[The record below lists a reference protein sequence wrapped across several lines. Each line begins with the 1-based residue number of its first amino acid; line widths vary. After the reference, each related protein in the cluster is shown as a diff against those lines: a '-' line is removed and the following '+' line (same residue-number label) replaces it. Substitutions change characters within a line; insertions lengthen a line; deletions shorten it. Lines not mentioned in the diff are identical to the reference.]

1 MGARHVSRFA
11 IAISLLLGAV
21 RLPAQSTFATITGTV
36 TDSTGAMVA
45 GVSVTATHL
54 ATNLTATVKTNEA
67 GVYTLANLRE
77 GDYRLDAAATGFSD
91 IKVEGITVESRQ
103 LLRVDLTLQVASARQ
118 SIEVSAAPSLI
129 ETDTA
134 KIGSTRTARDLNSL
148 PLNAQAGSPYGFFS
162 ISSMFSVPKGTTTIS
177 FAGGGNGEASWSYD
191 GTSGDN
197 GQGGSFGN
205 ILHLEWIQEVKMD
218 YVNNSAEYGSMA
230 QIGVVGKSGGNDLH
244 GSAFDYY
251 STSMFNARGVFATQ
265 RASGVSHMPG
275 FNVGGPIYIPKIYD
289 GRNRTFFLIHAQV
302 TTGGPTGR
310 TFFTTVPTQAM
321 RGGSFGVPI
330 RNPLTG
336 AVYMDGQIPASAIS
350 PVAKA
355 IQERFYPLPNFGNID
370 STQSANFNQTV
381 SQPFWPDKSPMMR
394 LDQRFGS
401 KDYAYANYTV
411 DQFRVWNLE
420 GNLPTFGTR
429 KQLRDM
435 KVLNLTY
442 SHTFR
447 PTLLNEL
454 RFGHASD
461 INNYEGPINGPQ
473 QVASLGLQGLAP
485 DLPSMGG
492 LLNVSFAGLPVQGL
506 TQIVANR
513 GGPKAQHFQDQVS
526 YFKGRHGIKFGGAI
540 DRYFPTQMTA
550 GTCVFGCVTFAN
562 TYSKV
567 AGIANSGSAYADFLL
582 GVPTSATINAAPL
595 TVRLRRWAESV
606 YITDNW
612 KVSPRLT
619 LDLGLRYEYA
629 GTWSEASGLLSIFDP
644 SRASIVVP
652 EGSQSKI
659 SPLMPSSYVPIIT
672 AKTAGLPNN
681 LLNGDRNNFAPR
693 IGIAWRPFDNNTV
706 FRGGYGI
713 YYNTIFSQ
721 PTAANVPFSISIPT
735 FTNTTPSPSL
745 VLPQVFPA
753 TSASGPK
760 TVGLPSAINPD
771 IRIPYTQQLSLTVE
785 HQRWGFGWRASY
797 VGTFGRQILFGYNI
811 NSPAVNDQLFI
822 NKPRPFPNYPGITYT
837 INGANH
843 NYNAL
848 SLEVRRSMAAGL
860 QLNSS
865 FTWAR
870 DIGNNVSPE
879 NPFDLGR
886 ERGVNQSIPTARFAN
901 TVVYEL
907 PVGRGRKF
915 LSGIPRPAN
924 TFIGGWQISVITL
937 MQTGQFLTP
946 VVTIPDPVGITYTT
960 SANRPLVTIRPDVL
974 SNPNIAD
981 PNPRQWFNP
990 AAFSL
995 PPNGRFGNSSRG
1007 LVVGPGTNVW
1017 HASLQKWFAFSD
1029 NPRVPRLRVDL
1040 HATNVFNHPN
1050 WNNPNISI
1058 NSGQAGVITSD
1069 GGPNTGSLGD
1079 FSNTRVVKL
1088 ALRVQW

>member
-1 MGARHVSRFA
+1 MGTRHVLGFTVG
-11 IAISLLLGAV
+11 ITLLLGAL

-36 TDSTGAMVA
+36 TDSTGATVPGVA
-45 GVSVTATHL
+45 VTATHL
-54 ATNLTATVKTNEA
+54 TTNLTASARTNEA

-77 GDYRLDAAATGFSD
+77 GDYRLEAKAAGFSD
-91 IKVEGITVESRQ
+91 ITVDGISLLVRQ
-103 LLRVDLTLQVASARQ
+103 LRRVDLTLQVASARQ

-134 KIGSTRTARDLNSL
+134 KISSTRTARDYNSL
-148 PLNAQAGSPYGFFS
+148 PLRAQASSPYGFFS
-162 ISSMFSVPKGTTTIS
+162 ISSMFAVPKGTTTIS

-191 GTSGDN
+191 GAIGDN

-205 ILHLEWIQEVKMD
+205 ILNLEWIQEVKMD

-230 QIGVVGKSGGNDLH
+230 QIGVVGKSGTNDLH

-251 STSMFNARGVFATQ
+251 STSMFNARSVFATE
-265 RASGVSHMPG
+265 RASGVSHMLG
-275 FNVGGPIYIPKIYD
+275 FNVGGPVYIPKIYN
-289 GRNRTFFLIHAQV
+289 GRNRTFFLINAQI

-321 RGGSFGVPI
+321 RSGSFGTPI
-330 RNPLTG
+330 RNPLTD
-336 AVYMDGQIPASAIS
+336 AVYMDGRIPASAIS
-350 PVAKA
+350 PVAKL
-355 IQERFYPLPNFGNID
+355 IQERFYPLPNFGNTD
-370 STQSANFNQTV
+370 SALSPNFNQTV
-381 SQPFWPDKSPMMR
+381 SQPFWPDTSPMMR
-394 LDQRFGS
+394 LDQRFGG
-401 KDYAYANYTV
+401 KDYAYATYVV

-429 KQLRDM
+429 KQLRQM

-454 RFGHASD
+454 RFSHASD
-461 INNYEGPINGPQ
+461 LNNFEGPVNGPQ
-473 QVASLGLQGLAP
+473 QVAALGLQGLSP
-485 DLPSMGG
+485 DLPSVGG
-492 LLNVSFAGLPVQGL
+492 LLNVSFVGLPVQGL
-506 TQIVANR
+506 SQISANR

-526 YFKGRHGIKFGGAI
+526 YFHGKHGIKFGGVI
-540 DRYFPTQMTA
+540 GRYFPTQTSA
-550 GTCVFGCVTFAN
+550 GTCLFGCVTFAN
-562 TYSKV
+562 TYTKV
-567 AGIANSGSAYADFLL
+567 AGISNSGSAYADFLF

-595 TVRLRRWAESV
+595 TVALRRWAESI

-612 KVSPRLT
+612 KISSRLT

-629 GTWSEASGLLSIFDP
+629 GAWTEANGLLSIFDP
-644 SRASIVVP
+644 SRGSIVVP

-659 SPLMPSSYVPIIT
+659 SPLMPASYVPIIT
-672 AKTAGLPNN
+672 ANTAGLPNS
-681 LLNGDRNNFAPR
+681 LINGDKNNFAPR
-693 IGIAWRPFDNNTV
+693 IGIAWRPFGNNTV

-713 YYNTIFSQ
+713 YYNSIASQ
-721 PTAANVPFSISIPT
+721 PTAANVPFSIAIPT

-753 TSASGPK
+753 AAASGPK
-760 TVGLPSAINPD
+760 TVGLPSAINPN
-771 IRIPYTQQLSLTVE
+771 IKIPYTQQVSLTIE

-797 VGTFGRQILFGYNI
+797 VGTFGRQILFGYNF
-811 NSPAVNDQLFI
+811 NSPAVDGQLFI

-848 SLEVRRSMAAGL
+848 SLEVRRSMASGL

-879 NPFDLGR
+879 NPFDLSR

-901 TVVYEL
+901 TLVYEL
-907 PVGRGRKF
+907 PVGRGRKL
-915 LSGIPRPAN
+915 LSDIPRPVN
-924 TFIGGWQISVITL
+924 TVIGGWQISTITL

-946 VVTIPDPVGITYTT
+946 TVTIPDPAGIAYTT
-960 SANRPLVTIRPDVL
+960 SANRPLVTIRPDVVG
-974 SNPNIAD
+974 NPNIAD
-981 PNPRQWFNP
+981 PNVRRWFDP
-990 AAFSL
+990 AAFAA
-995 PPNGRFGNSSRG
+995 PPTGRFGNSSRG
-1007 LVVGPGTNVW
+1007 LVFGPGTNVW
-1017 HASLQKWFAFSD
+1017 HASLQKWFSFSD

-1050 WNNPNISI
+1050 WNNPNVSI
-1058 NSGQAGVITSD
+1058 TSGQAGVITDD

-1079 FSNTRVVKL
+1079 YSNTRVMKL